1 MAWILPSWRFA
12 WRTLS
17 ARPARSLLLAIS
29 IALAASLV
37 TAVSTG
43 LQTAQSNLEHR
54 MVKLLGA
61 VDVRLVQQA
70 GAPFDADIVERV
82 RTWPGVQ
89 AAQARQEAHGG
100 HVGQQLQRLRLVD
113 RGRPLVVSR
122 LAAPAAVARLSA
134 LCAHAHLRGGR
145 QHAHR
150 APHLA

>member
-61 VDVRLVQQA
+61 VDVRLVQHA

-89 AAQARQEAHGG
+89 AAQARLTGSITLLRTDGARDRDARQLKALLLLLLLLLRIAAAAAALPCLLRRRRLGG
-100 HVGQQLQRLRLVD
+100 
-113 RGRPLVVSR
+113 
-122 LAAPAAVARLSA
+122 
-134 LCAHAHLRGGR
+134 CI
-145 QHAHR
+145 
-150 APHLA
+150 